1 MILDIQSL
9 EALAHYTRGGVTIFF
24 VFWCFML
31 RKYEKRSYM
40 LKLLYFHR
48 FSLLFAMPKTCC
60 SLSRR

>member
-31 RKYEKRSYM
+31 RKYEKRS
-40 LKLLYFHR
+40 
-48 FSLLFAMPKTCC
+48 
-60 SLSRR
+60 